1 MQCDVY
7 KVIVHVCDV
16 LGLYKAA
23 FTNHNGTKSNE
34 QNIRI
39 RCEHI
44 N

>member
-1 MQCDVY
+1 MHCDVY
-7 KVIVHVCDV
+7 KVIVHVRDV

-39 RCEHI
+39 RCEDR